1 MILKNFLN
9 NYYRRHRMNTI
20 WVPIETP
27 VLSGRWRANGTDQLD
42 NNHWDEQVFDNKL
55 DCLAHCEKLN
65 RQQEEA

>member
-1 MILKNFLN
+1 
-9 NYYRRHRMNTI
+9 MNTI